1 MIDEVD
7 SAEVVVVG
15 EKSPDADLQQLVTFW
30 LFEARGN
37 CFGDLVTAPDGND
50 LSCLYRAVTDDVTP
64 QAWVIHHSK
73 AVGREGLAMAFGLG
87 VAHDKQCMPAATL
100 HWCA

>member
-73 AVGREGLAMAFGLG
+73 AVGRESLVTAVGLG
-87 VAHDKQCMPAATL
+87 VAHDKQCKRDAAL
-100 HWCA
+100 RWCA